1 MDKIIKK
8 IILDSKLKKYQK
20 LSQILKYIFV
30 DIAGINQKKYFILG
44 SFSIR
49 EYRTISDLDINL
61 DINEF
66 TKLEKVVEKNMG
78 KLEFYNG
85 QIRWFYDMTAEYN
98 KLTKSN
104 ENDFS
109 IEAFQKLPNEGFPNN
124 KFSQKYLTKNKLFDK
139 DENGHQFFNL
149 KTLLKWKITMNR
161 PKNQDDIILI
171 KSIIFPDK
179 KK

>member
-8 IILDSKLKKYQK
+8 IILDKKLKKYQK
-20 LSQILKYIFV
+20 LSKILKYIFV
-30 DIAGINQKKYFILG
+30 DIAGINQKKYYILG

-61 DINEF
+61 DISEF
-66 TKLEKVVEKNMG
+66 LKLEKVVEKNMG
-78 KLEFYNG
+78 KIEFYNG
-85 QIRWFYDMTAEYN
+85 QIRWFYDLTSEYN

-109 IEAFQKLPNEGFPNN
+109 IEAFQKFPNEGFPNN
-124 KFSQKYLTKNKLFDK
+124 KFSLNYLTKNNLFNK

-149 KTLLKWKITMNR
+149 KTLLKWKMTMNR
-161 PKNQDDIILI
+161 PKNQDDIVLI
-171 KSIIFPDK
+171 KSIIMK
-179 KK
+179 LKI

>member
-8 IILDSKLKKYQK
+8 IIIDKKLKKYQK
-20 LSQILKYIFV
+20 LSKILKYIFV
-30 DIAGINQKKYFILG
+30 DIAGIDQKKYFILG

-49 EYRTISDLDINL
+49 KYRTISDLDINL
-61 DINEF
+61 DIKEF
-66 TKLEKVVEKNMG
+66 IKLEKVVEKNMG
-78 KLEFYNG
+78 KIEFYNG
-85 QIRWFYDMTAEYN
+85 QIRWVYDMTSEYN
-98 KLTKSN
+98 QLTKSS

-109 IEAFQKLPNEGFPNN
+109 IEAFQKFPDEGFPNA
-124 KFSQKYLTKNKLFDK
+124 KFSQKYLTKHKLFDK

-171 KSIIFPDK
+171 KSIIST
-179 KK
+179 